1 MKEPDDMKAA
11 IVRNEDK
18 IRRRPEVGQLTK
30 TSKASIRSGL
40 TCEIEDGPW
49 RLTADMRKSLGGEN
63 TGPDPGVLGRAAI
76 SSCLAIG
83 YAVWFA
89 RMEIPVNAIDVE
101 VGADFDYGGVLDV
114 SDVAASYSEFRYL
127 VTVDS
132 PAAENEIMKV
142 LDWADAHSP
151 WLSNTKT
158 AFDPK
163 RSVRIT
169 TGAEGG

>member
-1 MKEPDDMKAA
+1 MNDTEGIKAA
-11 IVRNEDK
+11 IIRNEDK
-18 IRRRPEVGQLTK
+18 IRARPAIGQLTK
-30 TSKASIRSGL
+30 SSTARIRGDL

-49 RLTADMRKSLGGEN
+49 KLTADMRKSLGGRN
-63 TGPDPGVLGRAAI
+63 KGPDPGVFGRAAV

-89 RMEIPVNAIDVE
+89 RMDVPLNAIDVE
-101 VGADFDYGGVLDV
+101 ISADFDYGGVLGV
-114 SDVAASYSEFRYL
+114 SDAAASYSEFRYA

-132 PAAENEIMKV
+132 PADEKEIIKV

-163 RSVRIT
+163 RSVQIT
-169 TGAEGG
+169 SGAERD